1 MFKVMDR
8 DKSIAYCRNQ
18 ADADSIAA
26 ALEYQG
32 QLTDALTQLLEYA
45 TAPESV
51 TAKARGVL
59 DKLAK
64 QEKANNANA

>member
-8 DKSIAYCRNQ
+8 DTPIAYCRKQ
-18 ADADSIAA
+18 IDADSIAA

-51 TAKARGVL
+51 TANARGVI

-64 QEKANNANA
+64 YNRKG